1 MSFAPSGQPLT
12 VITVNGNHFASG
24 LTWHPLS
31 KIHNYMD
38 EARKIGKDAN
48 MAMVAIR
55 KRDAIIQAG
64 FAPKSN
70 QKLRGVYSL
79 AAALSGTLGD
89 NWIGI
94 FDLGDDRFAFMAV
107 HNGLVMV
114 GRDMVADR
122 ETVEVEFNDVFNLL
136 SNEST
141 TEKWTDTGRIVAPE
155 DWDFAHD
162 HSTLEQLLNPKQLR
176 NEHRLRPLRFNLT
189 GREIVLIGVTIA
201 VLLGCAYGF
210 LAWQKNKQARL
221 TAEATAAR
229 LALEE
234 ELKRKAVASIVK
246 PWESQPQVAAFL
258 TACAD
263 HWRDSPLSV
272 GGWIFKAGTCSAT
285 GAAATYSRPEN
296 GTTMTE
302 FANATAAAGL
312 PVPQVFDVGA
322 TGLLVKVLR
331 FDTKPAEDLPD
342 HTATLQALTATVQQ
356 TAEAA
361 LTTLTL
367 TEKPWEAPPE
377 NPQAVAPD
385 WKTTT
390 FVVQTQLNPEVLFA
404 SIPHAGIRIREVNAA
419 LNPDAAEITW
429 TITGEIYAR

>member
-1 MSFAPSGQPLT
+1 MSYASTAQPLT
-12 VITVNGNHFASG
+12 VIAVNGNHFASG
-24 LTWHPLS
+24 LTWIPLS

-38 EARKIGKDAN
+38 EARQIGKAQN

-55 KRDAIIQAG
+55 RRDAVIQAG
-64 FAPKSN
+64 FAPKST

-79 AAALSGTLGD
+79 AAALSGQLGD

-122 ETVEVEFNDVFNLL
+122 ATVEAEFNDVFNLL

-141 TEKWTDTGRIVAPE
+141 TEKWTDTGRIVAPP

-189 GREIVLIGVTIA
+189 AREIILIA
-201 VLLGCAYGF
+201 VTLALIAGGAYGF
-210 LAWQKNKQARL
+210 LAWQKHKQEQA
-221 TAEATAAR
+221 TVEATAQR

-234 ELKRKAVASIVK
+234 ELQRQAAASIVK
-246 PWESQPQVAAFL
+246 PWATQPQVATFL
-258 TACAD
+258 QACAE
-263 HWRDSPLSV
+263 HWRSTPLAV

-285 GAAATYSRPEN
+285 GAAATFSRPEN
-296 GTTMTE
+296 GTTMSQ
-302 FANATAAAGL
+302 FADAAAAAGL
-312 PVPQVFDVGA
+312 PVPQVYDVGA
-322 TGLLVKVLR
+322 TGLFVKVLR
-331 FDTKPAEDLPD
+331 FENKPAEALPD
-342 HTATLQALTATVQQ
+342 NTATLQAITASVQQ
-356 TAEAA
+356 TAESANS
-361 LTTLTL
+361 TLTL

-377 NPQAVAPD
+377 QPQAPAPD

-390 FVVQTQLNPEVLFA
+390 FQLQTLLTPEALFA
-404 SIPHAGIRIREVNAA
+404 SIPHAGIRIREITTSLNA
-419 LNPDAAEITW
+419 DTAELTW